1 MAVIDGRLALAV
13 LVLLAVAWYLSWT
26 ATRLDRLHTRV
37 EGARA
42 TLDAALARRSAAA
55 GQLAT
60 SGLLDPASALVL
72 ADAAHEA
79 RTAPAEEQELRQADL
94 SRVLRATLDE
104 EGAGGGADVVPAL
117 TADPQGR
124 ALLTELAVACHRAT
138 LARRFHNDAV
148 AAARVVRAK
157 RVVRWAHLAGRAPLP
172 ATFETDD
179 DLPPPL
185 LALAVAAP

>member
-1 MAVIDGRLALAV
+1 MDGRLALAV

-55 GQLAT
+55 AQLAT

-94 SRVLRATLDE
+94 TRAVRATLDDDPD
-104 EGAGGGADVVPAL
+104 GGPTVTAL
-117 TADPQGR
+117 AVDPQGR

-172 ATFETDD
+172 TTFETDD